1 MLHENRQPKE
11 LLTSKPNTFKSKIKV
26 SYELE
31 MYAYAVGPDGCRIV
45 EFNIKS
51 QSFVENNILWCEPDE
66 SMLWEHT

>member
-31 MYAYAVGPDGCRIV
+31 MYAYAVGPDGGRT
-45 EFNIKS
+45 E
-51 QSFVENNILWCEPDE
+51 L
-66 SMLWEHT
+66 